1 MNKKLAIPALAA
13 LALGAA
19 ALAYFNSRSDATTA
33 YIDPSNQVLVERGK
47 VVYEQHC
54 ASCHGADLE
63 GQPEWRE
70 RLANGRLPAPPH
82 NETGHTWHHPDAVL
96 FDIVKNGLVPGKTAP
111 AGYESDMPAY
121 ADKLP
126 DEDIVA
132 VLAYIKSQ
140 WPSEALELQK
150 DVTLQQ
156 AQK

>member
-13 LALGAA
+13 LSLTAA
-19 ALAYFNSRSDATTA
+19 ALAYFNSRSEPTAA
-33 YIDPSNQVLVERGK
+33 YIDPSNQMLVERGK

-63 GQPEWRE
+63 GQPEWRQ
-70 RLANGRLPAPPH
+70 RLPSGRLPAPPH

-96 FDIVKNGLVPGKTAP
+96 FDIVKNGLVPGRTAP
-111 AGYESDMPAY
+111 TGYESDMPAY

-126 DEDIVA
+126 DDDIVA

-150 DVTLQQ
+150 DMTLQQ